1 MVCKHAALIK
11 AAFNSSTEEK
21 IPKEVAEFLLDQQYI
36 KVDDLVPSLSGVVW
50 KMLEGAGQG
59 LNHSTD
65 FCDLAWFRS
74 VETWATD
81 IDVMEAHGIL
91 KYARFRDD
99 ITILTAKPFE
109 SGEVSSYIQS
119 MKRLALKTGWVL
131 KLEEH
136 GSSVPFLD
144 ASVSIEKGRICT
156 QPYIK
161 PNAAFNVPLCPTS
174 GQAPHV
180 HLTWPRARLSNL
192 LKLAA
197 DAKGRDLARSTFW
210 SKFDANCIPVLPS
223 LLENSG
229 QAAPVRSRTGTD
241 RQTLWLPL
249 PYHPVWSRKITSTVA
264 RLNNEPMQQALYQT
278 AYASSKSKPRPM
290 PYIRI
295 AWKNGGDQHMSLIKK
310 AARHVVKASLSQSET
325 TEGGRERRQAAVV
338 VAIDPVSTA
347 ASTADAPASA
357 AESILVDG
365 PGVPIVPVPVANLDA
380 SLLPSLSASAPITRR
395 TLKPIRWKFKF

>member
-1 MVCKHAALIK
+1 MDGYSYNFIFNIDQVGHQGFFLVCKHAALIK

-59 LNHSTD
+59 LIHSTD
-65 FCDLAWFRS
+65 VCDLAWFRS

-144 ASVSIEKGRICT
+144 ASVSIEKGRIST

-223 LLENSG
+223 LSETSG
-229 QAAPVRSRTGTD
+229 QTKAGQVRAGTD
-241 RQTLWLPL
+241 RRTLWLPL

-264 RLNNEPMQQALYQT
+264 RLNNEPMQKSLYQA
-278 AYASSKSKPRPM
+278 AYSSSRQM
-290 PYIRI
+290 RNIRI

-310 AARHVVKASLSQSET
+310 AARC
-325 TEGGRERRQAAVV
+325 
-338 VAIDPVSTA
+338 AIY
-347 ASTADAPASA
+347 
-357 AESILVDG
+357 
-365 PGVPIVPVPVANLDA
+365 
-380 SLLPSLSASAPITRR
+380 
-395 TLKPIRWKFKF
+395 